1 MVKEDTKALNNGS
14 SLEVLGSKLNDSN
27 ESRLVNLASFRNPRL
42 EAHPISPFLRN
53 EERKG
58 DIILHQNESSQF
70 QIGELSDSRNSLN
83 VLPFLRHS
91 LANYGRDSNVYK
103 SLE

>member
-1 MVKEDTKALNNGS
+1 MKEDSKGLNNGS
-14 SLEVLGSKLNDSN
+14 SQEVLGSKLNDSN
-27 ESRLVNLASFRNPRL
+27 ESMLGNLASFGNPSL
-42 EAHPISPFLRN
+42 EAYPISPLLRN
-53 EERKG
+53 EERKS

-70 QIGELSDSRNSLN
+70 QICELSDSRNSLN
-83 VLPFLRHS
+83 ALPFLRHS